1 MYSHPGKVVED
12 GSVIANDGSVVLFSA
27 TRFVSDVCASDCC
40 FICGASQNIKPFNR
54 EHILPDWF
62 LRRYKLHDQTI
73 TLPNGDTHRYGTYRI
88 PCCVECNT
96 KLSETFEIPVSKVL
110 IEGYDAVREYIM
122 NGGMKTIFTW
132 LALIFLKTHLKDKS
146 LRINVRFGAGNEK
159 IADAYDWEDFHHLHC
174 LARAEA
180 IGAIVDENAYGT
192 LKLVPAADLHGV
204 QVFDIV
210 DLTQAQTLALRMDDF
225 TLIAAFNDAGAVHH
239 GLRPITQ
246 KLVGALNWVQVRKL
260 SARAAHC
267 NLHLENRPI
276 FHTQIETATESKIFI
291 GNHHD
296 DIPRFAKPDHQMLGR
311 ILALALKSA
320 EVDLRIPGMAG
331 YQVEN
336 AIREGKVTFLFDAE
350 GRFINSPG
358 CVSNADEE

>member
-1 MYSHPGKVVED
+1 MFSHPWKIVED
-12 GSVIANDGSVVLFSA
+12 GSVIASDGSVVLFSA
-27 TRFVSDVCASDCC
+27 TRFVSEVCASDCC
-40 FICGASQNIKPFNR
+40 FVCGASHKVKPFNR
-54 EHILPDWF
+54 EHILPDWI

-73 TLPNGDTHRYGTYRI
+73 TLPNGDAHRYGTYRI

-96 KLSETFEIPVSKVL
+96 KLSETYEIPLSKVL
-110 IEGYDAVREYIM
+110 IEGHDAVREYIM
-122 NGGMKTIFTW
+122 NGGMKIIFTW
-132 LALIFLKTHLKDKS
+132 LALIFLKTHLKDKV
-146 LRINVRFGAGNEK
+146 LRTNVRFDVGNQK

-180 IGAIVDENAYGT
+180 IGAIVDENAYGA
-192 LKLVPAADLHGV
+192 LMLFPVADLPGV
-204 QVFDIV
+204 QAFDIA

-225 TLIAAFNDAGAVHH
+225 ALIAVFNDAGAVHH

-246 KLVGALNWVQVRKL
+246 KLAGALNWVQVREL

-276 FHTQIETATESKIFI
+276 FHTQIEIGTESRIFI
-291 GNHHD
+291 GNQHV

-311 ILALALKSA
+311 VLALALKST
-320 EVDLRIPGMAG
+320 EVDLRIPGMRRH
-331 YQVEN
+331 QVEN
-336 AIREGKVTFLFDAE
+336 AIKAGKVTFLFDAE

-358 CVSNADEE
+358 CISNADEE